1 MDGDLDVVNI
11 FSALLLCTIKSY
23 FDIWNSASRAS
34 LRKNI
39 ACSDSCDLCL
49 DKEVVR

>member
-23 FDIWNSASRAS
+23 FDIWNSAS

-49 DKEVVR
+49 DKELVR

>member
-34 LRKNI
+34 LRKTLL
-39 ACSDSCDLCL
+39 ALT
-49 DKEVVR
+49 VVTCVLIKK